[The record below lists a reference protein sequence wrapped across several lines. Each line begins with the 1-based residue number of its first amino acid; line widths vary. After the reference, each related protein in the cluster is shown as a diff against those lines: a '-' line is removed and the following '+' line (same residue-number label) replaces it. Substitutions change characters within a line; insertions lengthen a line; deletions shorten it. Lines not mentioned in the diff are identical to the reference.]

1 MHLAGEQVDP
11 GEQAQCAVALVFVV
25 ARKALMLPRL
35 RRQVGRGIGERLD
48 AGLLVVGDDPIFSGF
63 SFGAKFLMGL
73 PTH

>member
-1 MHLAGEQVDP
+1 
-11 GEQAQCAVALVFVV
+11 
-25 ARKALMLPRL
+25 MLPRL